1 MIELNETTWDDFI
14 SENEKV
20 LIDVYGIKCGPCDA
34 IAAILTEAELIYSDS
49 VAFAKIDGPSNLE
62 CVAHYGIRAVPT
74 IMYFKSGKLI
84 FQETGLKT
92 LQEIQNRI
100 HAHML

>member
-1 MIELNETTWDDFI
+1 MIELNL
-14 SENEKV
+14 ENWSQVIENNEAV
-20 LIDVYGIKCGPCDA
+20 LVDVYGLACPPCKTIEA
-34 IAAILTEAELIYSDS
+34 RLTELEKNHGNK
-49 VAFAKIDGPSNLE
+49 VFFAKIDGPSNLE

-84 FQETGLKT
+84 LQETGLKT

-100 HAHML
+100 ETHLL